1 LTLAFEDSIEIALMD
16 GQVFVGFRYHPRILT
31 RKTSGPLSV
40 ALRY

>member
-1 LTLAFEDSIEIALMD
+1 
-16 GQVFVGFRYHPRILT
+16 VFVGFQYHPRILT